1 MKLKKYHQL
10 NIRIYFEDTD
20 SGGIVYHS
28 KYLNFAE
35 RARTELLRKINL
47 DQSIIEKKYGLI
59 FVVKKLSIHYISTAS
74 LDDSLVVKTKI
85 LELNKAKVIFSQLIY
100 KNKILISKLE
110 VTVCCLNK
118 NRKITRMNNQIYDI
132 LNEKENYMNNEI
144 ALADNIDISIWGLV
158 LQADLVVRIVMLL
171 LLMLSIFSWAIIF
184 EKITK
189 IKSLNKLAS
198 NFENT
203 FWSGIKIDKIKE
215 DIGINPSHPMEAIF
229 LAGVKEWELNN
240 KNKSSNLLDI
250 QVLEQRLERTMAS
263 SLSKE
268 MEVLEKNTNFLATTG
283 SAAPF
288 IGLLVQFGE

>member
-35 RARTELLRKINL
+35 RARTELLRNLNL
-47 DQSIIEKKYGLI
+47 DQSIIEKTYGLI
-59 FVVKKLSIHYISTAS
+59 FVVKKLNIHYLSAAR

-132 LNEKENYMNNEI
+132 LKRE
-144 ALADNIDISIWGLV
+144 
-158 LQADLVVRIVMLL
+158 R
-171 LLMLSIFSWAIIF
+171 
-184 EKITK
+184 
-189 IKSLNKLAS
+189 
-198 NFENT
+198 
-203 FWSGIKIDKIKE
+203 
-215 DIGINPSHPMEAIF
+215 
-229 LAGVKEWELNN
+229 ELN
-240 KNKSSNLLDI
+240 
-250 QVLEQRLERTMAS
+250 E
-263 SLSKE
+263 
-268 MEVLEKNTNFLATTG
+268 
-283 SAAPF
+283 
-288 IGLLVQFGE
+288 

>member
-35 RARTELLRKINL
+35 RARTELLRNLNL
-47 DQSIIEKKYGLI
+47 DQSIIEKTYGLI
-59 FVVKKLSIHYISTAS
+59 FVVKKLNIHYLSAAS

-132 LNEKENYMNNEI
+132 LKRE
-144 ALADNIDISIWGLV
+144 
-158 LQADLVVRIVMLL
+158 R
-171 LLMLSIFSWAIIF
+171 
-184 EKITK
+184 
-189 IKSLNKLAS
+189 
-198 NFENT
+198 
-203 FWSGIKIDKIKE
+203 
-215 DIGINPSHPMEAIF
+215 
-229 LAGVKEWELNN
+229 ELN
-240 KNKSSNLLDI
+240 
-250 QVLEQRLERTMAS
+250 E
-263 SLSKE
+263 
-268 MEVLEKNTNFLATTG
+268 
-283 SAAPF
+283 
-288 IGLLVQFGE
+288 

>member
-35 RARTELLRKINL
+35 RARTELLRKINI

-59 FVVKKLSIHYISTAS
+59 FVVKKLNINYISTAS

-118 NRKITRMNNQIYDI
+118 NRKITRMNNKIYDI
-132 LNEKENYMNNEI
+132 LNNE
-144 ALADNIDISIWGLV
+144 
-158 LQADLVVRIVMLL
+158 R
-171 LLMLSIFSWAIIF
+171 
-184 EKITK
+184 
-189 IKSLNKLAS
+189 
-198 NFENT
+198 
-203 FWSGIKIDKIKE
+203 
-215 DIGINPSHPMEAIF
+215 
-229 LAGVKEWELNN
+229 ELY
-240 KNKSSNLLDI
+240 
-250 QVLEQRLERTMAS
+250 E
-263 SLSKE
+263 
-268 MEVLEKNTNFLATTG
+268 
-283 SAAPF
+283 
-288 IGLLVQFGE
+288 

>member
-47 DQSIIEKKYGLI
+47 DQSIIEKKYGII

-85 LELNKAKVIFSQLIY
+85 LELNKAKVIFAQLIY

-118 NRKITRMNNQIYDI
+118 NRKITRMNNKIYDI
-132 LNEKENYMNNEI
+132 LNSE
-144 ALADNIDISIWGLV
+144 
-158 LQADLVVRIVMLL
+158 R
-171 LLMLSIFSWAIIF
+171 
-184 EKITK
+184 
-189 IKSLNKLAS
+189 
-198 NFENT
+198 
-203 FWSGIKIDKIKE
+203 
-215 DIGINPSHPMEAIF
+215 
-229 LAGVKEWELNN
+229 ELY
-240 KNKSSNLLDI
+240 
-250 QVLEQRLERTMAS
+250 E
-263 SLSKE
+263 
-268 MEVLEKNTNFLATTG
+268 
-283 SAAPF
+283 
-288 IGLLVQFGE
+288 